1 MSGAGPGG
9 YRPSRPPIARAI
21 VRLLAAALPL
31 ALAACASAPKK
42 SGSEPLALPD
52 RGRIHSSNLPA
63 HHGRKKSPYAAA
75 QEDLSKRGNYKAGGL
90 YAPGVKDSTPDYIP
104 DVDAIPEPEVVAEA
118 RSQFGNRSPYQVLG
132 KTYKVLDSHDD
143 YVETGTAS
151 YYGQKFHGRRTS
163 NLEVYDMF
171 AFTAAHKSLPLP
183 SFARVTN
190 LDNGKAVTVRVNDR
204 GPFHDDRVIDLSYA
218 AAIKLGITQRGTGR
232 VEVRALHPGDAP
244 PPMYARADNNPPQA
258 VAAQAKPTAPTPPTA
273 IDRLVAAMPIASA
286 QAGELPPGVRIAT
299 GKPAPIGAAA
309 AAPVKTTIATGKPTP
324 IETAEPVKTTVA
336 TGKPATLTPAA
347 VPTTIATGKPVAGGK
362 PDYRFDMM
370 QNGKS
375 MTADEFD
382 AWMKSRQVR
391 VATGKGIDL
400 PPPKPLTKAEQRE
413 RAKQQ
418 KQQLRDLAEMQA
430 KQKKADEHAAKA
442 NAAMAATASTTLPS
456 PAAAPPPPSPSKA
469 AAVVAANTPSAG
481 GVTLQV
487 ASFSARSNADR
498 ALTMLQGAG
507 IAAARLLDGSG
518 ANGQKIWRLRVG
530 PLQADAAPE
539 LAARIVGLGFGQPQ
553 RVRD

>member
-1 MSGAGPGG
+1 MSAAGPK
-9 YRPSRPPIARAI
+9 RSSIEVIARL
-21 VRLLAAALPL
+21 VVAALPL
-31 ALAACASAPKK
+31 ALAACASSPKK
-42 SGSEPLALPD
+42 SNSEALALPD
-52 RGRIHSSNLPA
+52 RDRVHSSTLA
-63 HHGRKKSPYAAA
+63 HGGGRKKSPYAAA

-104 DVDAIPEPEVVAEA
+104 DVDSIPEPEVVAES
-118 RSQFGNRSPYQVLG
+118 RSQFGNRSPYVVLG

-163 NLEVYDMF
+163 NLEVYDMY

-190 LDNGKAVTVRVNDR
+190 LDNGKSVTVRVNDR

-232 VEVRALHPGDAP
+232 VEVRALHPGEAP
-244 PPMYARADNNPPQA
+244 PPVYASAANNPPPA
-258 VAAQAKPTAPTPPTA
+258 PAAAPAKTPSA
-273 IDRLVAAMPIASA
+273 MDRLVSAMPIASA
-286 QAGELPPGVRIAT
+286 NAGELPPGVRIAT
-299 GKPAPIGAAA
+299 GKPTPMA
-309 AAPVKTTIATGKPTP
+309 AAPAAAVKTTVATGKPAP
-324 IETAEPVKTTVA
+324 VAAAEPVKTTVA
-336 TGKPATLTPAA
+336 TGQPAPAKAVASAAPAA
-347 VPTTIATGKPVAGGK
+347 APGKPG
-362 PDYRFDMM
+362 PHDYRFDMM

-391 VATGKGIDL
+391 VATGQPVA
-400 PPPKPLTKAEQRE
+400 PPPAKALTKAEKRALEKQQRE
-413 RAKQQ
+413 QQKLLAKQQ
-418 KQQLRDLAEMQA
+418 KEQQRALAEA
-430 KQKKADEHAAKA
+430 EKAAKKAGKAAP
-442 NAAMAATASTTLPS
+442 ATAVAQAALPA
-456 PAAAPPPPSPSKA
+456 PPAAPPPPSPAKA
-469 AAVVAANTPSAG
+469 AAVVAAATPSAG
-481 GVTLQV
+481 DVTLQV

-498 ALTMLQGAG
+498 ALGMLRGAG
-507 IAAARLLDGSG
+507 ISAARLLDGSS
-518 ANGQKIWRLRVG
+518 ASGQKIWRLRVG

>member
-1 MSGAGPGG
+1 MSGTGPK
-9 YRPSRPPIARAI
+9 RSPIASAI
-21 VRLLAAALPL
+21 GRLVVAALPL
-31 ALAACASAPKK
+31 ALAACASSPKRT
-42 SGSEPLALPD
+42 GSQPLALPD
-52 RGRIHSSNLPA
+52 RDRVHASGLPA
-63 HHGRKKSPYAAA
+63 HGGRGKKSPYAAA

-90 YAPGVKDSTPDYIP
+90 YAPGVKDTTPDYIP

-143 YVETGTAS
+143 YIESGTAS

-163 NLEVYDMF
+163 NLEVYDMY

-204 GPFHDDRVIDLSYA
+204 GPFHDGRVIDLSYA

-232 VEVRALHPGDAP
+232 VEVRALHPGEAP
-244 PPMYARADNNPPQA
+244 PPVYARAANNPPQP
-258 VAAQAKPTAPTPPTA
+258 AAQAKPAAPSA

-286 QAGELPPGVRIAT
+286 NAGELPPGVRIAT
-299 GKPAPIGAAA
+299 GKPAPVGTAAEA
-309 AAPVKTTIATGKPTP
+309 SAVKTTIATGKPA
-324 IETAEPVKTTVA
+324 TAPVKTTVA
-336 TGKPATLTPAA
+336 TGKPTSVAPEASVASAA
-347 VPTTIATGKPVAGGK
+347 KPVGGAH
-362 PDYRFDMM
+362 DYRFDMM

-391 VATGKGIDL
+391 VATGKGIDA
-400 PPPKPLTKAEQRE
+400 PPPKPLTRTEKRAL
-413 RAKQQ
+413 AKQQ
-418 KQQLRDLAEMQA
+418 KEKQRALAAAEKA
-430 KQKKADEHAAKA
+430 AKKAGKTPATTAVAAA
-442 NAAMAATASTTLPS
+442 SAAALP
-456 PAAAPPPPSPSKA
+456 APPPPSPSKA
-469 AAVVAANTPSAG
+469 AAVVAANTPNAG
-481 GVTLQV
+481 DVTLQV

-498 ALTMLQGAG
+498 ALTMLRGAG
-507 IAAARLLDGSG
+507 IGAAKLLDGNSSS
-518 ANGQKIWRLRVG
+518 GQKIWRLRVG